1 MSWKPSHVDN
11 FRELCGFDA
20 ADGKKVKSGMIFRSG
35 SLFNIKVKTL
45 DKIHDKKG
53 VSAVVDFRSD
63 SETAEKPDTQ
73 TQSVGY
79 YHIPPLTDEQNP
91 SINRHNRLTVLNRIC
106 EKDGGAI
113 KHLSDIYR
121 AMISSDFSRE
131 SFHEFFDVL
140 LNNEDNAVLFHCTQ
154 GKDRTGIGAAA
165 LLLALGVDKDDIIKD
180 YLTTSF
186 KYKVKNVIIF
196 ILVTIRTLS
205 IYKARMLNQLL
216 SAREEYINAAF
227 DEIYNV
233 FGSVDSFLHDGIGL
247 TDDDLTK
254 LRTIYLT

>member
-45 DKIHDKKG
+45 DRIHDKKG

-106 EKDGGAI
+106 EKDGGGGSAG
-113 KHLSDIYR
+113 DAAR
-121 AMISSDFSRE
+121 
-131 SFHEFFDVL
+131 V
-140 LNNEDNAVLFHCTQ
+140 
-154 GKDRTGIGAAA
+154 GAAC
-165 LLLALGVDKDDIIKD
+165 DD
-180 YLTTSF
+180 
-186 KYKVKNVIIF
+186 
-196 ILVTIRTLS
+196 
-205 IYKARMLNQLL
+205 
-216 SAREEYINAAF
+216 
-227 DEIYNV
+227 
-233 FGSVDSFLHDGIGL
+233 GDSGGAGRQRVPER
-247 TDDDLTK
+247 
-254 LRTIYLT
+254 LRHRGRGQCA